1 MNYVMLLKW
10 VTGFKNSWTTLVVN
24 KVSSL
29 NKMTAHWWSDT
40 GDRRGQVRASDS
52 DSERYVDLLCCRRL
66 RQWRVCWCLLRDR
79 NKLERAIVCVCAS
92 MCWCFPFFLFFIFAL
107 AVCEDV
113 SAMWA
118 KVVGMQNMCN
128 LYAEWLI
135 RWNGAVINVALIDK
149 VVVVVITVWANNRA
163 TKRSKHTW
171 QLKASRWHT
180 TRQNVIDC
188 HWSEGGKEMPRGM
201 YR

>member
-10 VTGFKNSWTTLVVN
+10 VTGSKNSWTTLVVN

-79 NKLERAIVCVCAS
+79 NKLERAIVCVCLNVLMFS
-92 MCWCFPFFLFFIFAL
+92 LFSFLHFCSCSLRGRFSH
-107 AVCEDV
+107 V
-113 SAMWA
+113 SQSRRHA
-118 KVVGMQNMCN
+118 KHVQPIRGVVN
-128 LYAEWLI
+128 
-135 RWNGAVINVALIDK
+135 
-149 VVVVVITVWANNRA
+149 TV
-163 TKRSKHTW
+163 KRSSDKRCANW
-171 QLKASRWHT
+171 QSRRRRHHRVGKQSGNKKEQAHMTVESIPVAHHEAKCHRLSLKWR
-180 TRQNVIDC
+180 R
-188 HWSEGGKEMPRGM
+188 
-201 YR
+201 

>member
-1 MNYVMLLKW
+1 MVRYRWQERTGESKWQWQWTICWPFMLPSTEAMARVLMS
-10 VTGFKNSWTTLVVN
+10 F
-24 KVSSL
+24 
-29 NKMTAHWWSDT
+29 A
-40 GDRRGQVRASDS
+40 GQKQIGKGN
-52 DSERYVDLLCCRRL
+52 C
-66 RQWRVCWCLLRDR
+66 
-79 NKLERAIVCVCAS
+79 VCVCLNVLMFS
-92 MCWCFPFFLFFIFAL
+92 LFSFLHFCSCSL
-107 AVCEDV
+107 RGHV